1 MSKLSFQEL
10 DIKMER
16 GDKENPLYLVVHTHA
31 HTTNIVAMWCIKKIF
46 SCAFHNLSGCVAIST
61 CRLKNKRL
69 PDPWIDLKNLWVHLI
84 KKHNCS
90 GGSVWTPGCEGSAL
104 LRKAHVECREGEG
117 KLPVR
122 PGELGQL
129 GLSGRPV
136 PWAILAPTFSP
147 SSCFSEI
154 RGIQVV
160 SHLLNQ

>member
-117 KLPVR
+117 KVSWVSWGYLDGQCPGLFSHPLSHPALVSVR
-122 PGELGQL
+122 
-129 GLSGRPV
+129 
-136 PWAILAPTFSP
+136 
-147 SSCFSEI
+147 SEGS
-154 RGIQVV
+154 R
-160 SHLLNQ
+160 